1 MVRAVWQAGR
11 LSRSQLRGLTGLT
24 PNGVG
29 VVADGLVRHGLLR
42 ECPPEPGAG
51 AGRPRV
57 PLEIDPTTTHAVGLA
72 IGPGRV
78 EVGRVGFGGV
88 PVSRPV
94 ARQVSDPGR
103 LVDAAAAL
111 LASAVGRQ
119 TLGVGVSVT
128 GFVDPVDRAILFSS
142 AQPGRGRVSLAPVFA
157 AAGPLPVVLE
167 NDMHALAARWL
178 LGRRAAA
185 AAAEDVLLVSVADG
199 RLGAAMLIDG
209 RPNRGCA
216 TGANELGHA
225 RFFVDTKPCY
235 CGRVGC
241 LERIVSTDFLARRDA
256 ARRPRSRGLPAS
268 DPGLRRTSDTGLAS
282 LAERA
287 SGYGRTA
294 VPDASLDELLNYLA
308 CGIANAVNF
317 VRPHQVIIVNQIS
330 EGPAFAAALV
340 RSVRS
345 WLLPELADRVNLNV
359 AGEPVAGSAESAAWL
374 AIAETLHG
382 GWGRVEAAVV
392 RPRRGSAGRIRALF

>member
-1 MVRAVWQAGR
+1 MWQAGR

-29 VVADGLVRHGLLR
+29 VVADGLVRQGLLR

-57 PLEIDPTTTHAVGLA
+57 PLEIDPTTVHVVGLA

-88 PVSRPV
+88 PVSKPV
-94 ARQVSDPGR
+94 GRQISDPAR
-103 LVDAAAAL
+103 LVEAAAQL
-111 LASAVGRQ
+111 LASTVGKQTLAVGI
-119 TLGVGVSVT
+119 SVT
-128 GFVDPVDRAILFSS
+128 GFVDPVDPAILFSS
-142 AQPGRGRVSLAPVFA
+142 AQPGTKRASLAPVFA
-157 AAGPLPVVLE
+157 AAGQRPVVLE

-178 LGRRAAA
+178 LGRRAPATSPQ
-185 AAAEDVLLVSVADG
+185 EDVLLVSVADG

-225 RFFVDTKPCY
+225 RFFVDTDPCY
-235 CGRVGC
+235 CGKTGC
-241 LERIVSTDFLARRDA
+241 LERIVSTEFLARHDA
-256 ARRPRSRGLPAS
+256 GRRSSNPLPPTLS
-268 DPGLRRTSDTGLAS
+268 
-282 LAERA
+282 ERA
-287 SGYGRTA
+287 ALLGDSTDPA
-294 VPDASLDELLNYLA
+294 LDEVLKYLA

-317 VRPHQVIIVNQIS
+317 VRPHQVVIVNQIADR
-330 EGPAFAAALV
+330 PAFAAGVV
-340 RSVRS
+340 RAVRS
-345 WLLPELADRVNLNV
+345 WLLPELVERVQLNV
-359 AGEPVAGSAESAAWL
+359 VGESLAGSAESAAWL

-382 GWGRVEAAVV
+382 GWGRVESVAA
-392 RPRRGSAGRIRALF
+392 RPRVGRPGRVRA

>member
-11 LSRSQLRGLTGLT
+11 LSRSQLRALTGLT

-88 PVSRPV
+88 PVSKAV
-94 ARQVSDPGR
+94 AREVSDPAK
-103 LVDAAAAL
+103 LVEVAAQL
-111 LASAVGRQ
+111 LASAVGKH
-119 TLGVGVSVT
+119 TLGVGISVT
-128 GFVDPVDRAILFSS
+128 GFVDPVDPAILFSS
-142 AQPGRGRVSLAPVFA
+142 AQPGRRRASLAPVFA
-157 AAGPLPVVLE
+157 AAGDRPVVLE

-178 LGRRAAA
+178 LGRRAAVPA
-185 AAAEDVLLVSVADG
+185 REDVLLVSVSDG

-225 RFFVDTKPCY
+225 RFLAETEPCY
-235 CGRVGC
+235 CGHVGC
-241 LERIVSTDFLARRDA
+241 LERIVSTEFLGRRDA
-256 ARRPRSRGLPAS
+256 AHRSRSPAGLP
-268 DPGLRRTSDTGLAS
+268 T
-282 LAERA
+282 RA
-287 SGYGRTA
+287 GAYG
-294 VPDASLDELLNYLA
+294 VSPDASLDEVLSYLS

-317 VRPHQVIIVNQIS
+317 VRPHQVIIVNQIAES
-330 EGPAFAAALV
+330 PAFAAALV
-340 RSVRS
+340 RSVRA
-345 WLLPELADRVNLNV
+345 WLLPELVERVHLNV
-359 AGEPVAGSAESAAWL
+359 AGEPTAGSAESAAWL

-382 GWGRVEAAVV
+382 GWGRVASASVKT
-392 RPRRGSAGRIRALF
+392 PRARRSRVLA